1 MCFQNLWS
9 LRGVESWCQR
19 TKFPFLPRR
28 RRVCSQW
35 TFCEVSVC
43 IVTIDIGTDSCFCVF
58 NVLHTAWGVLYFAAT
73 APGKRRFCS
82 RRTYQSC
89 PSSHQLF
96 QASASSLLLLMS
108 IFLNYMLNVFVY
120 TLYIH
125 YTYVCIYIYIYCRWT
140 YMCVDV
146 RCMQYWSI
154 TPFLWLPSG
163 LVKSHWT
170 R

>member
-1 MCFQNLWS
+1 M
-9 LRGVESWCQR
+9 
-19 TKFPFLPRR
+19 
-28 RRVCSQW
+28 
-35 TFCEVSVC
+35 SVC

-125 YTYVCIYIYIYCRWT
+125 YTYVCIYIYISTVDEPTCAL
-140 YMCVDV
+140 MCVV
-146 RCMQYWSI
+146 CSI
-154 TPFLWLPSG
+154 DRLHRFCGYLPDSLKVIG
-163 LVKSHWT
+163 PGSS
-170 R
+170 